1 MRALFLLFVAAN
13 LGFYAWTLQL
23 DPRERGADPAPL
35 ARQIEPGRLKIVS
48 PAPLQTR
55 STARAASTCVE
66 WGSFSVAEAARAQE
80 ALAPLALG
88 PLLTQRRGEETAR
101 WWVHLPPQANRA
113 AALRKA
119 EELKALGVE
128 EYFVMQD
135 EGRLRWAISLG
146 VFRTE
151 ESARARLEAL
161 QAKKLRGAQIGEREA
176 QVTKVWLQVSNADE
190 ALQGRIRSLAAGF
203 PGTELRQCAAGG

>member
-13 LGFYAWTLQL
+13 LGFYAWTLQQ
-23 DPRERGADPAPL
+23 DPRARGADPAPL
-35 ARQIEPGRLKIVS
+35 ARQIEPGRLKIIA
-48 PAPLQTR
+48 PAQPQ
-55 STARAASTCVE
+55 ARPAARDASTCVE

-88 PLLTQRRGEETAR
+88 PLLTERRGEETAR
-101 WWVHLPPQANRA
+101 WWVYLPPQANRA
-113 AALRKA
+113 AAQRKA
-119 EELKALGVE
+119 EELKSLGIE

-146 VFRTE
+146 VFRSE
-151 ESARARLEAL
+151 ESAKARLEAL
-161 QAKKLRGAQIGEREA
+161 RAKKVRGAQIGEREA
-176 QVTKVWLQVSNADE
+176 QVTKVWLQVTNADE
-190 ALQGRIRSLAAGF
+190 SLQGRMRGLAAQF